1 MFFDTLEKL
10 AAHLARKLWETP
22 RGFRRDAAVRKQG
35 NGYELLFLS
44 EPLPEEGLSTY
55 EAPPGA
61 VSFPLYPCSERENC
75 TQCSGMA
82 NRRAAFLWCTTK
94 SLMDELPTRL
104 EERDDPGWEDFVG
117 KMMAFM
123 RAEEEAFRKAGIKV
137 GRVEFTCPICGG
149 KAIGNRY
156 YHGGRIHGLGS
167 GCTKCGIRHS

>member
-1 MFFDTLEKL
+1 MFFKTLEEL

-22 RGFRRDAAVRKQG
+22 AGCRREVGLRQTPD
-35 NGYELLFLS
+35 GYELLFLS
-44 EPLPEEGLSTY
+44 EPLPGEGLSGW
-55 EAPPGA
+55 EPPPGA
-61 VSFPLYPCSERENC
+61 VTFPLYPCPERENC
-75 TQCSGMA
+75 TECSGMA

-104 EERDDPGWEDFVG
+104 EGSDDPDWKDFVE

-149 KAIGNRY
+149 KAVGNRY
-156 YHGGRIHGLGS
+156 YYGGRIHGLGS